1 MGQLVSKC
9 VIVQIIFR
17 LCVNGY
23 LVEIVT
29 LPLSD
34 SRDIHHL
41 ASSSKDNS
49 HVWTKCQITPKMS
62 LAWLCSSDKGWS
74 SHPFLQCVS
83 RDYMMLWFF
92 SNFSPANIFAKVSCS
107 RGSLPL
113 LSDSRFHPRHLLP
126 PPCRPQLHWRPLQR
140 LSPLCPSPILPFGQ
154 GAIPIT
160 WQWPSIL
167 SRRASSHTAPGCRV
181 KGWIVKGG
189 GSKRLRRFFGGDL
202 LLSPLHQGG
211 RQVLGEG
218 EGGDWD
224 ARHCLS
230 FPSFSQRWRWQ
241 GWRPSSPNSQ
251 STTFARWWHCSFC

>member
-1 MGQLVSKC
+1 MRQLVSKC

-34 SRDIHHL
+34 SGDLHPIKGQQPCLDKMPDYPQNVPGL
-41 ASSSKDNS
+41 A
-49 HVWTKCQITPKMS
+49 
-62 LAWLCSSDKGWS
+62 L
-74 SHPFLQCVS
+74 FLRQGMVIAS
-83 RDYMMLWFF
+83 ILTTVYQEIIYDPMLWFF

-107 RGSLPL
+107 RASLPL

-167 SRRASSHTAPGCRV
+167 SRRASSHTAAGCRV

-189 GSKRLRRFFGGDL
+189 GSKRFWSFFGGDL

-211 RQVLGEG
+211 RQVLREG

-230 FPSFSQRWRWQ
+230 FPSFSQRWGWR
-241 GWRPSSPNSQ
+241 GWRPSSHNSQ